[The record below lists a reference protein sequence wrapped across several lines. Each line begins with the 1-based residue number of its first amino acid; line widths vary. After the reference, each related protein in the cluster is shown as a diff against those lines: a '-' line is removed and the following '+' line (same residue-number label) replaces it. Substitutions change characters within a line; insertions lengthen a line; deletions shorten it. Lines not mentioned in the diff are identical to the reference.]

1 MGFGFGSVVSRRLY
15 PTHKEAMKAFD
26 LWTRKILEDVLRET
40 GAIGAAAA
48 CANSRRGRAACRVP
62 ETKHAVS
69 NGDGVPYKSTGL
81 WEAGR

>member
-1 MGFGFGSVVSRRLY
+1 MGFGCGSGVSRKLY

-48 CANSRRGRAACRVP
+48 CGLQGPRNETHAETLERVP
-62 ETKHAVS
+62 
-69 NGDGVPYKSTGL
+69 G
-81 WEAGR
+81 